1 MLSTLETGGYDFTV
15 VPTQGTLAKEDW
27 ANELHPYP
35 KGFGKLAQKFLAA
48 LQSYFHGRI

>member
-1 MLSTLETGGYDFTV
+1 MLVRLEVSGCDFTV

-35 KGFGKLAQKFLAA
+35 PGFEKLAGRFLSA
-48 LQSYFHGRI
+48 LQHRFPGRI